1 MKRTIALI
9 VISVTAAFFVIAST
23 GCAEKASASGDTQ
36 LKIKAGPNGKNKKL
50 NTGDIA
56 TS

>member
-9 VISVTAAFFVIAST
+9 VISVTAVFFVIASP
-23 GCAEKASASGDTQ
+23 GCAEKASAAGDTP

-50 NTGDIA
+50 SNGEMA
-56 TS
+56 TF